1 MFVHGLLGS
10 QIRRGYKCILAA
22 PEQSD
27 GGAPYPDPNVE
38 LAELTTSILAPDEPS
53 NSSPLERMKTSLSL
67 GAGTIW
73 HQHGWTQAL
82 WLPHLRAAK
91 HAGCTTVVT
100 IHLAGDLCLRGS
112 MLRFGQRVC
121 DGKVAVTSCGACW
134 AQWRGAPRPIAE
146 LLSVVPAPLAKACR
160 GLWRGSRIGTALS
173 APILAADRLDQ
184 MRELI
189 DLADG
194 ITVGSQWLYDMLMTN
209 SCPERKLALCRPGI
223 DPDLNNALKVT
234 RAPIPAGPLRIS
246 YIGRLHPG
254 KGVETLVEAFAGLPT
269 RTPARLDLYGLAQTD
284 EDRACAARIN
294 SLAATDGR
302 ISVLPPVSRSELPR
316 VLLESDIVAVPS
328 IGLETGPL
336 VVLEAQASGASVLGS
351 SVGGIAERVVPNETG
366 ILVPPGDVAA
376 WREAMLRLTRDMVEL
391 RSRRA
396 PGNVRTMD
404 DTGEELDYFYRK
416 LLRASRSIET

>member
-1 MFVHGLLGS
+1 
-10 QIRRGYKCILAA
+10 
-22 PEQSD
+22 
-27 GGAPYPDPNVE
+27 
-38 LAELTTSILAPDEPS
+38 
-53 NSSPLERMKTSLSL
+53 
-67 GAGTIW
+67 
-73 HQHGWTQAL
+73 
-82 WLPHLRAAK
+82 
-91 HAGCTTVVT
+91 
-100 IHLAGDLCLRGS
+100 
-112 MLRFGQRVC
+112 
-121 DGKVAVTSCGACW
+121 
-134 AQWRGAPRPIAE
+134 
-146 LLSVVPAPLAKACR
+146 
-160 GLWRGSRIGTALS
+160 
-173 APILAADRLDQ
+173 

-351 SVGGIAERVVPNETG
+351 SVGGIAERVVPDETG